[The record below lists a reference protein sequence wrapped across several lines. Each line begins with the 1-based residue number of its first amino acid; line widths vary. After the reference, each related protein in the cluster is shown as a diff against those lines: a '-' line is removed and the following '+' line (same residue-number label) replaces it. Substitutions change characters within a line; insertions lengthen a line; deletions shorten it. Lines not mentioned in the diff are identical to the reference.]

1 MNEEVKNL
9 MQNLTEARN
18 TLRTN
23 QLLLKQKTHI
33 ESEIQKAI
41 DDENTAIKEKSDLFL
56 SGLDHEIYTTKKEFN
71 SKIQGISTEREK
83 VRASLNELIAQSA
96 RVFQIDEMMN
106 RSDAKHEKTM
116 DNISTLSNFM
126 NNGFVKSIL
135 RPLKDKLSVHESNYR
150 ERKIKQHSEE
160 IAKLNK
166 QKDDL
171 LAKMQLSHSE
181 ALFQIDKHK
190 KQLIEYDL
198 QINDLIHKLENEV
211 RSIRERRN
219 ELADWRRVSDQELLL
234 RAAKNIAKE
243 YRSEIDAIDAKI
255 KENNDFLQK
264 ECRVSVEYQTDE
276 ILTKL
281 ISYLHNE
288 RATNIKE
295 ALELYL
301 QEERIEDEKRTRIDF
316 QNKQLQL
323 QKQHFEQLNKRLEAL
338 NKADKDSSSK

>member
-18 TLRTN
+18 ALKTN
-23 QLLLKQKTHI
+23 QLLLKQKSHI

-41 DDENTAIKEKSDLFL
+41 DDENTAIREKSDLFL
-56 SGLDHEIYTTKKEFN
+56 SGLDHEIYTTKKEYN
-71 SKIQGISTEREK
+71 NKIQSISIEREK
-83 VRASLNELIAQSA
+83 VRVSLNELTAQSA
-96 RVFQIDEMMN
+96 RIFQIDELMN

-126 NNGFVKSIL
+126 NNGFVKSIV
-135 RPLKDKLSVHESNYR
+135 RPMKDKLNNQENNYR
-150 ERKIKQHSEE
+150 ERKIQQHSEE
-160 IAKLNK
+160 IAKLNT

-181 ALFQIDKHK
+181 VLFQIDKYK
-190 KQLIEYDL
+190 KQLSEYDL
-198 QINDLIHKLENEV
+198 QINNLSHKLDNEV
-211 RSIRERRN
+211 RAIKKRRN

-243 YRSEIDAIDAKI
+243 YRSEMDTIDAKI
-255 KENNDFLQK
+255 KDNNNFLQK
-264 ECRVSVEYQTDE
+264 ECRVSAEYQADE

-288 RATNIKE
+288 RVATIKE

-301 QEERIEDEKRTRIDF
+301 QEKRIEDERRARIDF

-323 QKQHFEQLNKRLEAL
+323 QKRHFEELSKKLEAL
-338 NKADKDSSSK
+338 NASKSNKEGK